1 MENLGRFYRSFVYRI
16 IVKIIIFIYPRKLYV
31 SCLSSIKIYLRSDIF
46 RSSLP
51 VFLLASLSPSPSYL
65 VATTDLQPR
74 IIIRKK
80 GGKNITVYFPRVK
93 NLLSFI
99 SDNKMQRASNRP
111 SIQICLRQIRD
122 ALFPPCLAFVLF
134 ISERATASGIASPTF
149 SLFHPGKLKRRIDE
163 GGSVVDGYEIM

>member
-99 SDNKMQRASNRP
+99 SDNKMQRASIGQASRYVYVK
-111 SIQICLRQIRD
+111 SGMFC
-122 ALFPPCLAFVLF
+122 FPPALLLF
-134 ISERATASGIASPTF
+134 YSYQREQRRQASLPRLSRF
-149 SLFHPGKLKRRIDE
+149 SIPVNWNEELTKEDPSSTDTK
-163 GGSVVDGYEIM
+163 